1 MAVDYA
7 SLFEILDA
15 MALLGLV
22 QRKED
27 TTCAKKFLTWTGFPK
42 FRRKFDGVTSLKRY
56 FAVWP
61 QCGDLSEPMPMTRE
75 GMEAEIRYKAGT
87 AVDRFIL
94 ELFFRLMRN
103 EDRIISKAEIDLVK

>member
-1 MAVDYA
+1 MNYILQEMGNQNLAEATEGQKLAVDYA

-61 QCGDLSEPMPMTRE
+61 
-75 GMEAEIRYKAGT
+75 
-87 AVDRFIL
+87 
-94 ELFFRLMRN
+94 
-103 EDRIISKAEIDLVK
+103 

>member
-1 MAVDYA
+1 
-7 SLFEILDA
+7 
-15 MALLGLV
+15 
-22 QRKED
+22 
-27 TTCAKKFLTWTGFPK
+27 
-42 FRRKFDGVTSLKRY
+42 
-56 FAVWP
+56 
-61 QCGDLSEPMPMTRE
+61 MTRE